1 MKYIFLLL
9 ILVFTTNVQA
19 VSEELVEAINN
30 LKDQNVEYKY
40 FLERLLPKT
49 SYERLRSPYLYGGY
63 FSPNLRD
70 VSEEIFRLYFDIQ
83 PSLETLIPKDL
94 ENLKYISRFPDPNR
108 SSILDPQFEP
118 LLQELADIEF
128 SNLSQITKNKYL
140 TFDSSSF
147 FRKRLN
153 NFERSFTK
161 MFITRYV
168 MNSFLNPK
176 SFSLPYEN
184 FPNYYEK
191 TAKLSQ
197 FMRNDD
203 FNLLSGFNFEECNYN
218 SFKNYLSGQDTSL
231 EVPLAILIGK
241 IENYA
246 WIASDLF
253 HQYEF
258 VKHMITLR
266 IQHELKYL
274 AWKD

>member
-128 SNLSQITKNKYL
+128 SNLSQITKNSNYSTRVSRKKYL
-140 TFDSSSF
+140 
-147 FRKRLN
+147 
-153 NFERSFTK
+153 
-161 MFITRYV
+161 
-168 MNSFLNPK
+168 
-176 SFSLPYEN
+176 
-184 FPNYYEK
+184 
-191 TAKLSQ
+191 
-197 FMRNDD
+197 
-203 FNLLSGFNFEECNYN
+203 
-218 SFKNYLSGQDTSL
+218 
-231 EVPLAILIGK
+231 
-241 IENYA
+241 
-246 WIASDLF
+246 
-253 HQYEF
+253 
-258 VKHMITLR
+258 
-266 IQHELKYL
+266 
-274 AWKD
+274 